1 MSATPTFSV
10 SDFNSLPPEQKA
22 VVLAYAEFEKRL
34 LPAKLKATV
43 ANYTTIEMALRERG
57 LSHTS
62 ENMMTVAKALLQQ
75 LDWEKAPAKL
85 VAMKEGSK
93 PFLEQQKSAVKE
105 ESTFVAKLRA
115 GEKADAYQKAQK
127 DAERQIE
134 LLISNFMPVNK
145 RGAIDYALRER
156 VQKSLQQQFATHK
169 KNGADMAKVVEATAH
184 EIQRVYRELEKASE
198 RV

>member
-1 MSATPTFSV
+1 MSALNFSAA
-10 SDFNSLPPEQKA
+10 DFNSLPPEQQA
-22 VVLAYAEFEKRL
+22 VVLVYAEFEKRL
-34 LPAKLKATV
+34 LPAKLKPSV
-43 ANYTTIEMALRERG
+43 ENYTFIEMALRERG
-57 LSHTS
+57 LPRTS
-62 ENMMTVAKALLQQ
+62 ENMMKVANAFLQQ

-85 VAMKEGSK
+85 VAMRAGSK

-105 ESTFVAKLRA
+105 ENTFVDKVRA

-145 RGAIDYALRER
+145 RGAIDYALQER
-156 VQKSLQQQFATHK
+156 VQKSLQQQFEKHK
-169 KNGADMAKVVEATAH
+169 KNGADLTKVAEATSN